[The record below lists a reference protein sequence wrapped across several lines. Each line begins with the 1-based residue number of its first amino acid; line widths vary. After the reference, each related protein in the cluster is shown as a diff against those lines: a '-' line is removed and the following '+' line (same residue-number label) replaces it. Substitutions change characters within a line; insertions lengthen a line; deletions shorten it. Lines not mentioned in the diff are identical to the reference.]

1 MKNKEN
7 PFLIEKEKKT
17 EFLKYLSLA
26 GQLGFVMISSILI
39 WFFLIRYLVIRFQ
52 LSSVWLSV
60 GIIMGIA
67 TGMISS
73 YRLLKRL
80 IDKDKND

>member
-60 GIIMGIA
+60 GIILGIA